1 MTNQRSPQDTAIA
14 VIEQAVLDQQAR
26 ITWAG
31 DPGQYLR
38 AVAWNAA
45 RTAVQ
50 ELAQQGML
58 PPTSPGHHVQVTVDP
73 RRNHGR
79 ASISRSMVPIWSP
92 AGLLWAGDPV
102 EVIRDEFDL
111 TAAEAV
117 VVAALADDFRDL
129 TEGDDDPA
137 PTEADL
143 RSVYRERAHL
153 VAYLAAL
160 FPSVISHSGSSGSLW
175 PVVYVAT
182 PAGQLSWHMSIED
195 LDLFGHVPQV
205 PADDPR
211 ARWDG
216 HTTEEKY
223 QRLAALVTEDQQEGR
238 NAV

>member
-1 MTNQRSPQDTAIA
+1 MIDHETPQDTAIA

-137 PTEADL
+137 PTE
-143 RSVYRERAHL
+143 RESSVNTCEPQSGTGWCALCEEPIETAHL
-153 VAYLAAL
+153 LEHLRNVH
-160 FPSVISHSGSSGSLW
+160 PSEYGNGPELW
-175 PVVYVAT
+175 PDGGIVVLDAT
-182 PAGQLSWHMSIED
+182 LEPED
-195 LDLFGHVPQV
+195 FGGAH
-205 PADDPR
+205 
-211 ARWDG
+211 G
-216 HTTEEKY
+216 
-223 QRLAALVTEDQQEGR
+223 
-238 NAV
+238 